1 MEIVKI
7 VGLGLLAGMLISL
20 LRQQKP
26 EIAMQLSIAAGVM
39 LFVLM
44 MARVLRVVEVMQ
56 TLASRASL
64 DQAHMDTVL
73 KIIGI
78 AYVADFGAQ
87 VLQDAGER
95 AVATKVEM
103 AGKIII
109 MLLAVPIV
117 LAVLDAILNLLGQGW
132 GP

>member
-1 MEIVKI
+1 VEIVKI

-26 EIAMQLSIAAGVM
+26 ELAMQLSIAAGVM
-39 LFVLM
+39 LFALM
-44 MARVLRVVEVMQ
+44 MAKVLRVVEVMQ

-64 DQAHMDTVL
+64 EQAHMDTVL

-95 AVATKVEM
+95 SVATKVEM

-132 GP
+132 AP